1 MSQQAWLKEPKAS
14 MYDQLLAVDGVTEV
28 EMFDFQD
35 TRFGVYVK
43 GGSDT
48 DIADAMSMHSY
59 SWHCARVLGD
69 TSVKK
74 EFFTAWFYRDYNTFT
89 SKFEELKSE

>member
-1 MSQQAWLKEPKAS
+1 MSQQEWLQEPKAS

-43 GGSDT
+43 GGSDI
-48 DIADAMSMHSY
+48 DIADAMSMHTY

-74 EFFTAWFYRDYNTFT
+74 SSLQLGSIGIIIRSSVNLR
-89 SKFEELKSE
+89 S